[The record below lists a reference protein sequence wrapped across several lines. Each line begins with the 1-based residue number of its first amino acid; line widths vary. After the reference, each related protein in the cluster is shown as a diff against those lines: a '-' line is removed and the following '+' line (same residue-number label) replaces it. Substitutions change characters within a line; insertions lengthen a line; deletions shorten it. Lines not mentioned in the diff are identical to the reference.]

1 MTNSTEF
8 SPYLCPPQI
17 STMKEKITASI
28 FFTLLTLG
36 AFAQHQPVFPTL
48 SGQELLDSLASAYKP
63 VFSMP
68 QAQARDTL
76 FGKIHNHDDS
86 LTCVYTGFTI
96 WLDPTQDPTQA
107 AFMNGNSSAINTE
120 HTYPQSLG
128 ATGQADGDLHHLYP
142 TRADVNA
149 ARANSP
155 FAEIPDNETEEWYY
169 LNQKTGNI
177 PATNIDL
184 YSERKGQLFE
194 PREDHKGNVAR
205 AMFYFYTM
213 YKAQADMANS
223 TFFET
228 QRQTLCAWHFL
239 DPVDDLEWQRTWQI
253 AQYQATPN
261 PYVLDCTLPERT
273 FCSDFS
279 ETCVVAAD
287 EVLKNEDFELKEIS
301 PNPMREGTTFTYTTS
316 KPSRVKLEVFD
327 LTGKKLEEL
336 DLGVQLVGE
345 HRFLWQKKES
355 LTAGMAFCRF
365 VFEAENQVI
374 VLTEKMII
382 LP

>member
-1 MTNSTEF
+1 
-8 SPYLCPPQI
+8 
-17 STMKEKITASI
+17 MKLKVTAATI
-28 FFTLLTLG
+28 GILLSLG
-36 AFAQHQPVFPTL
+36 TFAQHQSVFPTL
-48 SGQELLDSLASAYKP
+48 SGQELIDSLSSAYKP
-63 VFSMP
+63 VFTMA
-68 QAQARDTL
+68 QAQSRDTL
-76 FGKIHNHDDS
+76 FGKIYNHNDS

-120 HTYPQSLG
+120 HTYPQSWG
-128 ATGQADGDLHHLYP
+128 ASGLAEGDMHHLYP

-155 FAEIPDNETEEWYY
+155 FSEIPDNETEEWYY

-177 PATNIDL
+177 PNSNIDL

-213 YKAQADMANS
+213 YKEQADMANS
-223 TFFET
+223 VFFET

-239 DPVDDLEWQRTWQI
+239 DPVDSQEWQRTWQI
-253 AQYQATPN
+253 AQHQATPN

-273 FCSDFS
+273 FCSDFN

-301 PNPMREGTTFTYTTS
+301 PNPMRDRTTFIYTTS

-336 DLGVQLVGE
+336 DLGVQTAGE
-345 HRFLWQKKES
+345 HRFFWQKNET
-355 LTAGMAFCRF
+355 LTAGVAFCRF
-365 VFEAENQVI
+365 VFEAENQTVA
-374 VLTEKMII
+374 LTGKII
-382 LP
+382 LLP

>member
-1 MTNSTEF
+1 
-8 SPYLCPPQI
+8 
-17 STMKEKITASI
+17 MKLKITAA
-28 FFTLLTLG
+28 TLGILLSTG
-36 AFAQHQPVFPTL
+36 AFAQHQPVFPAL

-63 VFSMP
+63 FFMMP
-68 QAQARDTL
+68 QAQSRDTL
-76 FGKIHNHDDS
+76 FGKIYNHDDS

-107 AFMNGNSSAINTE
+107 AFMNGNSNAINTE
-120 HTYPQSLG
+120 HTYPQSWG
-128 ATGQADGDLHHLYP
+128 ASGLAEGDMHHLYP

-155 FAEIPDNETEEWYY
+155 FAEIPDNETEDWYY
-169 LNQKTGNI
+169 LNQKTSNI
-177 PATNIDL
+177 PTSNINL

-213 YKAQADMANS
+213 YKEQADMANS

-239 DPVDDLEWQRTWQI
+239 DPVDGPEWQRTWQI
-253 AQYQATPN
+253 AQYQSTPN

-279 ETCVVAAD
+279 ETCVVATG
-287 EVLKNEDFELKEIS
+287 EVLQIEDFVLDEIS
-301 PNPMREGTTFTYTTS
+301 PNPMRESTNFTYIIS
-316 KPSRVKLEVFD
+316 KSCRVKLEIFD
-327 LTGKKLEEL
+327 LTGKKIETV
-336 DLGVQLVGE
+336 DLGLQPDGE
-345 HRFLWQKKES
+345 HRFFWQKNEK
-355 LTAGMAFCRF
+355 TAPGIAFCRSIF
-365 VFEAENQVI
+365 EMENKVF
-374 VLTEKMII
+374 LTTKKIII

>member
-1 MTNSTEF
+1 
-8 SPYLCPPQI
+8 
-17 STMKEKITASI
+17 MKEKITASI